1 MRTEPSHHPAALVRR
16 HRALWTTAMGCAGA
30 IVAMSVLSFFEA
42 AGVSPAWRP
51 LVDTGLLIVLAVL
64 LAGVVLPALARLR
77 RTNAEL
83 ARLSMV
89 ARHTAN
95 AVLIADGQGRVRWV
109 NDAFVSITGRDG
121 ESVRGRPAAE
131 VLAGPRPG
139 TSGARALRDAVKFRR
154 AGRANLATADANG
167 RALWLDVEVRP
178 VHAGESPGSADADGF
193 ILTAADVTERT
204 LAEERT
210 ARDEST
216 MRALVEGA
224 AVISWEYDV
233 DSECFTYVSPQAARL
248 GYPMADWFKPRFWHG
263 ILHPLDREDA
273 IRFCAAQSQLGNDHR
288 FQYRVLAADGSVV
301 WIDDLVNV
309 SGSRSRRPA
318 LRGVMVDITQR
329 VAAERFETGQRA
341 ALECL
346 ARGRPLGEVLARL
359 ALVVEERLPGRLVTI
374 VLAGPDG
381 RLRFGAGPSMPAEY
395 NRAVDGVVIAP
406 GAGSCGGACATNSRV
421 VCADLASDPRWE
433 PVRALVARHGV
444 AACWSEPIGASDGRV
459 LGAFG
464 VYRTRPGAPDEQEI
478 AVVRAAANLAAVAIE
493 RDAQAEAL
501 RRERDRAEAASR
513 AKSEFLANMSHEI
526 RTPMTAILGF
536 IDLLNADD
544 PVAADA
550 AATIRR
556 NGEHLLSIIND
567 VLDVSKIESGRF
579 SVESISTDPVAV
591 VRDAMAL
598 LAPRAEAKGLRFECD
613 IGRDVPRLILS
624 DPIRL
629 RQIVVNLVGNALK
642 FTDGGAVRV
651 ALAAEPGDVLRIDV
665 ADTGIGMEPAET
677 DRLFRPFTQ
686 ADASI
691 TRRFGGTGLGL
702 TISRALARMLGG
714 DITLVS
720 TPGAGS
726 TFTARIAARP
736 APADQTERASPD
748 ARPAAHAGAPLAGLR
763 ILVAEDGPDNQR
775 LIRHHLTL
783 AGALVTLAANGRQA
797 VDAVCVAAGAERPV
811 ARRPAP
817 FDLVLM
823 DVQMPELD
831 GHGATRTLRAAGCD
845 IPIVALTAHAMAGD
859 REHCLAA
866 GCNAYAAK
874 PIPREELIDLCA
886 RWARRPP
893 HAAAA

>member
-1 MRTEPSHHPAALVRR
+1 M
-16 HRALWTTAMGCAGA
+16 LWITATWCAGA
-30 IVAMSVLSFFEA
+30 VVAVSVLSFLGA
-42 AGVSPAWRP
+42 RGDSTDWRP
-51 LVDTGLLIVLAVL
+51 LADTGLLVVMAVL

-77 RTNAEL
+77 RTNDEL

-95 AVLIADGQGRVRWV
+95 AVLIADAKGRVRWV
-109 NDAFVSITGRDG
+109 NDAFVSITGRDA
-121 ESVRGRPAAE
+121 ETARGKPAAE

-154 AGRANLATADANG
+154 ACRANLATADAHG

-178 VHAGESPGSADADGF
+178 VQADESPGAADADGF
-193 ILTAADVTERT
+193 IFTAADVTERT

-233 DSECFTYVSPQAARL
+233 ASECFTYVSPQAARL
-248 GYPMADWFKPRFWHG
+248 GYAMADWFQPRFWHR
-263 ILHPLDREDA
+263 ILHPLDREEA
-273 IRFCAAQSQLGNDHR
+273 IRYCVSQSTSNRDHR
-288 FQYRVLAADGSVV
+288 FQYRVIAADGAVV

-309 SGSRSRRPA
+309 AGFRNPRPT

-329 VAAERFETGQRA
+329 VAVERFESGQRA
-341 ALECL
+341 VLELL
-346 ARGRPLGEVLARL
+346 ARGRPLSEVLARF
-359 ALVVEERLPGRLVTI
+359 ALVVEERLPGRLVTV
-374 VLAGPDG
+374 VLIGPDG
-381 RLRFGAGPSMPAEY
+381 RLRTGAGPSLPQEF
-395 NRAVDGVVIAP
+395 NDAVNGLPVAP
-406 GAGSCGGACATNSRV
+406 GVGSCGTACATNERV
-421 VCADLASDPRWE
+421 VCEDLATDERWAFFRHQTE
-433 PVRALVARHGV
+433 RHGL
-444 AACWSEPIGASDGRV
+444 AACWSEPIRAADGRV
-459 LGAFG
+459 LGTFG
-464 VYRTRPGAPDEQEI
+464 IYRTSPGAPDEQEI
-478 AVVRAAANLAAVAIE
+478 AIVTTAANLAAVAIE

-501 RRERDRAEAASR
+501 RRERDRAQAASR

-536 IDLLNADD
+536 IDLLDGDAT
-544 PVAADA
+544 VAADA

-579 SVESISTDPVAV
+579 SVESIPTDPVAV

-598 LAPRAEAKGLRFECD
+598 LAPRARAKGLHLACD
-613 IGRDVPRLILS
+613 IGPDVPRGVLS
-624 DPIRL
+624 DPFRL
-629 RQIVVNLVGNALK
+629 RQIVVNLVGNAIK
-642 FTDGGAVRV
+642 FTDSGSVRV
-651 ALAAEPGDVLRIDV
+651 AMAAEPGDVLRIEV
-665 ADTGIGMEPAET
+665 ADTGIGMEPAEA

-714 DITLVS
+714 DITLV
-720 TPGAGS
+720 TEPGRGS

-736 APADQTERASPD
+736 VAAAQTEREVPVAN
-748 ARPAAHAGAPLAGLR
+748 PAAAVAPLAGLR

-775 LIRHHLTL
+775 LFRHHLSR
-783 AGALVTLAANGRQA
+783 AGAEVMLVANGRQA
-797 VDAVCVAAGAERPV
+797 VEALCVQAGAGWPI

-823 DVQMPELD
+823 DMQMPELD
-831 GHGATRTLRAAGCD
+831 GHGATRALRSAGCD
-845 IPIVALTAHAMAGD
+845 VPIIALTAHAMAGD
-859 REHCLAA
+859 REHCHAA

-874 PIPREELIDLCA
+874 PIGRDELIDLCA
-886 RWARRPP
+886 RWARSASR
-893 HAAAA
+893 AAA